1 MSARQDKATT
11 ERHAKILR
19 ELVKQP
25 SNKNCADCKRNDTR
39 WASWNLGVFLCI
51 RCSGIHRSMGTH
63 ISKVKSIDL
72 DIWTPEQMESIQKW
86 GNKRANVYWERHL
99 KAGHIPPDHKIES
112 FIRSKYETRRWAM
125 DGPPPPDPSVLDHE
139 SAGGVVSS
147 PRQMQSPTPAPSS
160 ASSTAAP
167 PGPAHLPK
175 THPLLSRSIASNKAA
190 PSKPTSAT
198 QAPIIDLFDDDPA
211 LAPTAAPA
219 ASSTAPTPIVTASAP
234 TQPAPASASNIFD
247 LDFRTPS
254 APPPSNSPPASAPVP
269 NKAQSAKADI
279 MSLFSTPSPSA
290 IQSQQPNLAGGFF
303 NATPGGVQATSPY
316 ASWQG
321 GITSSVAPSLQQNR
335 TQIPGGNEWGGLQ
348 MDQNAW
354 GAPQHAQVAQQIQST
369 QTYAQPQQQQSMN
382 SVASNPWT
390 QASTSLVSSS
400 DPWASTSGAGA
411 GMGGGVFGTNQAQPK
426 KEKDERDPFANIWA

>member
-1 MSARQDKATT
+1 MSMRQDKSTT

-86 GNKRANVYWERHL
+86 GNKRANMYWERHL

-112 FIRSKYETRRWAM
+112 FIRSKYETHRWAM
-125 DGPPPPDPSVLDHE
+125 DGSPPRDPSVLENE
-139 SAGGVVSS
+139 SVGGVVSS
-147 PRQMQSPTPAPSS
+147 PSHQTKFPAPTPSSTSSPAAPSVP
-160 ASSTAAP
+160 T
-167 PGPAHLPK
+167 HLPK
-175 THPLLSRSIASNKAA
+175 THPLLSRSIASSKAT
-190 PSKPTSAT
+190 PSKPASAVQT
-198 QAPIIDLFDDDPA
+198 PVIDLFADDPSPTP
-211 LAPTAAPA
+211 APIATAPA
-219 ASSTAPTPIVTASAP
+219 PPQPASSSV
-234 TQPAPASASNIFD
+234 SNIFD

-254 APPPSNSPPASAPVP
+254 VLPPSDTPPASAPTS
-269 NKAQSAKADI
+269 NKSQSAKADI
-279 MSLFSTPSPSA
+279 MSLFSPPSPSA

-303 NATPGGVQATSPY
+303 NATQGDAQATSPY

-321 GITSSVAPSLQQNR
+321 GITSSAAPSLQQNR
-335 TQIPGGNEWGGLQ
+335 TQLGIPVGNEWSGLQ

-354 GAPQHAQVAQQIQST
+354 GAPQHAQTTQKTQST
-369 QTYAQPQQQQSMN
+369 QVYAQPQQQQSVN
-382 SVASNPWT
+382 NVASNPWT
-390 QASTSLVSSS
+390 QASTSLASSS
-400 DPWASTSGAGA
+400 DPWAGTSGAGA
-411 GMGGGVFGTNQAQPK
+411 GMGGGFFGMSQAQPK